1 MRCPTEPGSPIKAEV
16 APSSEPAS
24 LTVNPPLSGEAPP
37 LIGLDGW
44 LQSDVTSLDELRGK
58 TVVVHL

>member
-1 MRCPTEPGSPIKAEV
+1 M